1 MSIERIERSCCSG
14 HSFIV
19 NFVPLIIPK
28 YMFTIVK
35 QPQTEP
41 VYILTD
47 TDSQSA
53 LTIYP
58 DRGGIATSWKV
69 SDRELMY
76 LDADRFNDPS
86 LSVRGGFPILFPIC
100 GNLPDNAYTIPQ
112 GGGSAND
119 GKQYALKQHGFARDM
134 PWQVTHQS
142 TTTEASLTVTL
153 ESTEATRQ
161 VYPFDFSVSFTYR
174 LRGGQLVIEQNYTNK
189 SATPMPFSSGL
200 HPYFLALDKEQ
211 LTFQIAADSYQE
223 KQTGEIHPFAGKF
236 DFSQAEIDAA
246 FTNVSSKIATA
257 TDAQQQLTI
266 SMTTSPQYRTVV
278 FWTVRGKDF
287 YCLEPWTAPRNSLN
301 TGVDLLHV
309 APGETLSTQ
318 IAFAAKFA

>member
-1 MSIERIERSCCSG
+1 
-14 HSFIV
+14 
-19 NFVPLIIPK
+19 
-28 YMFTIVK
+28 MFTIVK
-35 QPQTEP
+35 QPQIEP

-100 GNLPDNAYTIPQ
+100 GNLPENAYKI
-112 GGGSAND
+112 D
-119 GKQYALKQHGFARDM
+119 GKDYALKQHGFARDM

-142 TTTEASLTVTL
+142 TTTDASLTVTL
-153 ESTEATRQ
+153 ESNDATRQ

-174 LRGGQLVIEQNYTNK
+174 LRGGELVIEQTYTNN

-200 HPYFLALDKEQ
+200 HPYFLALDKPQ
-211 LTFQIAADSYQE
+211 LKFQIAADSYQE

-246 FTNVSSKIATA
+246 FTNVTGNVATA
-257 TDAQQQLTI
+257 NDAQQQLTLT
-266 SMTTSPQYRTVV
+266 MTTSPQYRTVV
-278 FWTVRGKDF
+278 FWTVEGKDF

-301 TGVDLLHV
+301 TGIDLLHV

>member
-1 MSIERIERSCCSG
+1 MSIDQIERSCCPG
-14 HSFIV
+14 HRFITH
-19 NFVPLIIPK
+19 FDPFIITK
-28 YMFTIVK
+28 HMFTIVK

-53 LTIYP
+53 LTVYP

-69 SDRELMY
+69 NDRELMY
-76 LDADRFNDPS
+76 LDADRFKDPS

-100 GNLPDNAYTIPQ
+100 GNLPDNAYTI
-112 GGGSAND
+112 D
-119 GKQYALKQHGFARDM
+119 GKQYSLKQHGFARDM

-142 TTTEASLTVTL
+142 TTADASLTVTL
-153 ESTEATRQ
+153 ESNEATRQ

-174 LRGGQLVIEQNYTNK
+174 LRGGQLVIEQTYTNK

-246 FTNVSSKIATA
+246 FTNVSSKTATA

-266 SMTTSPQYRTVV
+266 EMTTSPQYRTVV
-278 FWTVRGKDF
+278 FWTVQGKDF

-309 APGETLSTQ
+309 APGETSSTQ

>member
-1 MSIERIERSCCSG
+1 
-14 HSFIV
+14 
-19 NFVPLIIPK
+19 
-28 YMFTIVK
+28 MFTIAK
-35 QPQTEP
+35 QPQDEP

-47 TDSQSA
+47 TDSHSA

-58 DRGGIATSWKV
+58 ARGGIATSWKV
-69 SDRELMY
+69 NDRELMY
-76 LDADRFNDPS
+76 LDAERFNDPS

-100 GNLPDNAYTIPQ
+100 GNLPDNAYSI
-112 GGGSAND
+112 D
-119 GKQYALKQHGFARDM
+119 GKQYSLKQHGFARDM

-142 TTTEASLTVTL
+142 TTTDASLTVTL
-153 ESTEATRQ
+153 ESNDATLA

-174 LRGGQLVIEQNYTNK
+174 LRGGELVIDQTYTNK

-200 HPYFLALDKEQ
+200 HPYFLALAKDR
-211 LTFQIAADSYQE
+211 LTLEIAADSYQE

-246 FTNVSSKIATA
+246 FTNVTSKVATA
-257 TDAQQQLTI
+257 TDAQQQLTLT
-266 SMTTSPQYRTVV
+266 MTSSAEYRTIV
-278 FWTVRGKDF
+278 FWTVQGKDF

-309 APGETLSTQ
+309 APGETLSTS
-318 IAFAAKFA
+318 IVFAAKFS